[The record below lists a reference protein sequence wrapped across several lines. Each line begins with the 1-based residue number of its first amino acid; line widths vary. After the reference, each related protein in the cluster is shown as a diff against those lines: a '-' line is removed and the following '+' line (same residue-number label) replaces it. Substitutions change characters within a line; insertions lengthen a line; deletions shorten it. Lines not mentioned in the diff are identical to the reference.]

1 MLLYRLLDNVG
12 LTLSPS
18 REIDL
23 ARLEDGGNTHRDTT
37 GRHQVLRG
45 KAHRH
50 LLSRHGVEQ
59 DQARGGRNGRSR
71 LVGSDVAHTSDSQQH
86 HVDTTTRVDALL
98 ILATVV
104 KHIVLVDSRVG
115 REDILRSDI
124 HPVEQPC
131 VELADTTVLVVR
143 LQRIVFV
150 GIEDDDVVEAE
161 LSRLVASH
169 HFLVDRS
176 ERGTRSQSEHT
187 HSSVAVLLLDE
198 FLYRIDDSLS
208 TLLHLREDVRRDLLA
223 TCQLGT
229 LHGRARMVVLLRH
242 FVECN
247 L

>member
-1 MLLYRLLDNVG
+1 M
-12 LTLSPS
+12 
-18 REIDL
+18 
-23 ARLEDGGNTHRDTT
+23 
-37 GRHQVLRG
+37 
-45 KAHRH
+45 
-50 LLSRHGVEQ
+50 
-59 DQARGGRNGRSR
+59 
-71 LVGSDVAHTSDSQQH
+71 
-86 HVDTTTRVDALL
+86 
-98 ILATVV
+98 
-104 KHIVLVDSRVG
+104 
-115 REDILRSDI
+115 
-124 HPVEQPC
+124 
-131 VELADTTVLVVR
+131 ELADTTVLVVR

-198 FLYRIDDSLS
+198 FLYRIDDSLGS
-208 TLLHLREDVRRDLLA
+208 FFHLREDVRRDLLA